1 MSRKKIL
8 IVDDNPLLS
17 KALDICLS
25 NKGHDVK
32 VSYNGADAVSQL
44 IREIPDSIVLD
55 VRLPDCDG
63 WFIATLLG
71 KFGWAKTVP
80 LIIMSVLE
88 PDMRKITEIKPYAYI
103 QKPFDM
109 GQLIQTIEGSLNQGS
124 PHVAI

>member
-1 MSRKKIL
+1 MQRKKIL

-32 VSYNGADAVSQL
+32 VSYNGVDAVSQL

-55 VRLPDCDG
+55 VRLPDCEG

-80 LIIMSVLE
+80 LIMMSVLE
-88 PDMRKITEIKPYAYI
+88 PDTRKIAEIKPYAYV

-109 GQLIQTIEGSLNQGS
+109 GKLIQTIERSLNQVS

>member
-8 IVDDNPLLS
+8 IVDDNHLLS
-17 KALDICLS
+17 KTLDICLS
-25 NKGHDVK
+25 KKGHDVK

-44 IREIPDSIVLD
+44 LREIPDSIVLD

-80 LIIMSVLE
+80 LIMMSVLE
-88 PDMRKITEIKPYAYI
+88 PDTRKIAEIKPYAYV

-109 GQLIQTIEGSLNQGS
+109 GQLIQTIEGSLSNPQ
-124 PHVAI
+124 VAI